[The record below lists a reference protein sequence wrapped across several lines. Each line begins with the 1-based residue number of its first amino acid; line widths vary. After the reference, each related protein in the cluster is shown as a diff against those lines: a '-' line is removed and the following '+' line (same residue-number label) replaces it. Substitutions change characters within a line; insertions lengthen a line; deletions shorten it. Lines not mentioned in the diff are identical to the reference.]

1 MILDDLQSMAA
12 LDAQDYY
19 RQITGLPDQLRSAWE
34 LGMSLPLP
42 SWQGI
47 ERVLIAGMGG
57 SAIGAD
63 LVAEYVSPHCNVPI
77 VVQRDYDLPA
87 WAAGK
92 KTLVIASSHSGN
104 TEETLSAFTQASQ
117 RGCSLL
123 ALTTGG
129 RLAEL
134 AQQQGAGV
142 WRFTHAGMPRAA
154 VGYSF
159 GLLLAALRCL
169 DIIPDPDTELQDA
182 YHQMAR
188 QLDELGKERL
198 AVQNPAKRLAG
209 QLMGCFVTVIGAGL
223 MVPVARR
230 WKGQFNELAKTWA
243 SYDALPEADHNTL
256 AGSIFPEDDL
266 VRQFVLF
273 LQSPSDPERNRLRLR
288 LTRRAFMLQGLST
301 DEFTVQGNTRL
312 AQLWSG
318 VIAGDLVAYFL
329 AIAYGVDPTPIAP
342 IENFKSEM
350 RSVA

>member
-1 MILDDLQSMAA
+1 
-12 LDAQDYY
+12 
-19 RQITGLPDQLRSAWE
+19 
-34 LGMSLPLP
+34 
-42 SWQGI
+42 
-47 ERVLIAGMGG
+47 
-57 SAIGAD
+57 
-63 LVAEYVSPHCNVPI
+63 
-77 VVQRDYDLPA
+77 
-87 WAAGK
+87 
-92 KTLVIASSHSGN
+92 
-104 TEETLSAFTQASQ
+104 
-117 RGCSLL
+117 
-123 ALTTGG
+123 
-129 RLAEL
+129 
-134 AQQQGAGV
+134 
-142 WRFTHAGMPRAA
+142 
-154 VGYSF
+154 
-159 GLLLAALRCL
+159 
-169 DIIPDPDTELQDA
+169 
-182 YHQMAR
+182 
-188 QLDELGKERL
+188 
-198 AVQNPAKRLAG
+198 
-209 QLMGCFVTVIGAGL
+209 